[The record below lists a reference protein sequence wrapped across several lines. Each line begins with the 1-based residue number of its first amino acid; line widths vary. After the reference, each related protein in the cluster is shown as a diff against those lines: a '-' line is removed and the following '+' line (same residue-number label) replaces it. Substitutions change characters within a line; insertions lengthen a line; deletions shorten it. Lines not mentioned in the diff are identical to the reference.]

1 MTTSGDVKLG
11 VWLVLLESRSAA
23 RCITSHRAVIVEKSF
38 AKPEALLLFNRLA
51 EDTISLGNEIAW
63 LASSRLEKIEAI

>member
-1 MTTSGDVKLG
+1 
-11 VWLVLLESRSAA
+11 
-23 RCITSHRAVIVEKSF
+23 VIVEKSF